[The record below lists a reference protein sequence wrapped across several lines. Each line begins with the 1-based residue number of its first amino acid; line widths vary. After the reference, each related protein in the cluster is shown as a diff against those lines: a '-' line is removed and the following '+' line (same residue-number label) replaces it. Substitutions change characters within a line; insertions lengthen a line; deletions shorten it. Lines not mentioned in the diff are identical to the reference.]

1 MSRAFVKES
10 DGDAPD
16 DGLPEKQESGQPNYV
31 TEQGLAD
38 LKRQLDDAVAERK
51 QLTTKKEELGSKAP
65 LARLARDIKYL
76 QRRIADAILV
86 DSPADTDEVTLGATV
101 TIDDG
106 EQRRTFTIVGEDQAD
121 PAQGLISWT
130 SPLGHALMGAKRNA
144 SVVWE
149 RPVGDVTVTIVDIG
163 SRG

>member
-16 DGLPEKQESGQPNYV
+16 DGLPEKQNSGQPNYV

-38 LKRQLDDAVAERK
+38 LKRRLDAAAAEHARLRATPDA
-51 QLTTKKEELGSKAP
+51 LGSKAA
-65 LARLARDIKYL
+65 LARLAREMRYL
-76 QRRIADAILV
+76 QRRIGDAILV
-86 DSPADTDEVTLGATV
+86 ETTAQADEVMLGDVV

-121 PAQGLISWT
+121 PARALISWT
-130 SPLGHALMGAKRNA
+130 SPLGRALMGAKRGA
-144 SVVWE
+144 RVVWQ
-149 RPVGDVTVTIVDIG
+149 RPVGDITVTLVDIG

>member
-1 MSRAFVKES
+1 MSRAFIKES

-38 LKRQLDDAVAERK
+38 LKRQLEDAVTERK
-51 QLTTKKEELGSKAP
+51 RLSAKKDELGSKAS
-65 LARLARDIKYL
+65 LSRLARDIRYL

-86 DSPADTDEVTLGATV
+86 DTSKAGDEVTLGATV

-130 SPLGHALMGAKRNA
+130 SPLGNALMGVKRGAK
-144 SVVWE
+144 VVWQ
-149 RPVGDVTVTIVDIG
+149 RPVGDVTITIVDI
-163 SRG
+163 SS

>member
-38 LKRQLDDAVAERK
+38 LKRQLENAVAERK
-51 QLTTKKEELGSKAP
+51 RLNANKEDLGSRAP
-65 LARLARDIKYL
+65 LARLARDIRYL
-76 QRRIADAILV
+76 QRRVADAILV
-86 DSPADTDEVTLGATV
+86 DTPANADEVTLGATV

-121 PAQGLISWT
+121 PVQGLISWT
-130 SPLGHALMGAKRNA
+130 SPLGNALMGAKRGA
-144 SVVWE
+144 SVVWQ
-149 RPVGDVTVTIVDIG
+149 RPIGDVTVTIVEVQ
-163 SRG
+163 S

>member
-1 MSRAFVKES
+1 MSRAFIKES

-51 QLTTKKEELGSKAP
+51 RLSANKDDLGSKAP
-65 LARLARDIKYL
+65 LARLARDIRYL

-86 DSPADTDEVTLGATV
+86 DTAADADEVTLGATV

-121 PAQGLISWT
+121 PAQGFISWT
-130 SPLGHALMGAKRNA
+130 SPLGRALMGAKRDA

-149 RPVGDVTVTIVDIG
+149 RPVGDVMVTIVDIG
-163 SRG
+163 S

>member
-51 QLTTKKEELGSKAP
+51 RLIANKEDLGSKAP
-65 LARLARDIKYL
+65 LARLARDIRYL

-86 DSPADTDEVTLGATV
+86 DTKADPDEVTLGAIV

-106 EQRRTFTIVGEDQAD
+106 EQRRTFTVVGEDQAD
-121 PAQGLISWT
+121 PTQGLISWT
-130 SPLGHALMGAKRNA
+130 SPLGQALMGAKRGA
-144 SVVWE
+144 SVVWQ
-149 RPVGDVTVTIVDIG
+149 RPVGDVTVTIVDVQ
-163 SRG
+163 S

>member
-10 DGDAPD
+10 DGEAPD
-16 DGLPEKQESGQPNYV
+16 DGLPEKQESGRPNYV

-51 QLTTKKEELGSKAP
+51 RLSAAKDELGSKAP
-65 LARLARDIKYL
+65 LARLARDIRYL

-86 DSPADTDEVTLGATV
+86 DTAATGDDVTLGATV
-101 TIDDG
+101 TIDYG
-106 EQRRTFTIVGEDQAD
+106 QQHRTFTIVGEDQAD
-121 PAQGLISWT
+121 PARGLISWT
-130 SPLGHALMGAKRNA
+130 SPLGNALMGAKRGA
-144 SVVWE
+144 SVVWQ
-149 RPVGDVTVTIVDIG
+149 RPMGDVTITIVDVG